1 MYPAPV
7 WLVVAENLK
16 AAEHLAEDLAFFHS
30 ASGDKRPQQTLVFPE
45 SMQESGDM
53 REAFAASSDR
63 LAVLSALRATRG
75 FTSTPDTLLVVTT
88 PGALLQTVPA
98 LEEFAARELT
108 LSRGQTHPFQGL
120 LEQLQKL
127 DYDSEAV
134 CEAPGHY
141 AVRGGIIDI
150 YPVTANQPYRLDFF
164 GDEIESIREFDPV
177 TQRSGATVESISL
190 AASPRVRLD
199 ASKTGLADYL
209 SPGTNLLFIEP
220 ATLEGEFS
228 NFAREGNDSLTP
240 LLERAAAAFAISDL
254 DEASGLFDGVTEE
267 VTWDTESMVHH
278 RRYPEDALVAQER
291 LTMEEDARR
300 DYLRQVAAWR
310 KAGYD
315 IAFVVSKEG
324 EEQRAQEILA
334 EDPALKKIQPRWLR
348 GTLNEGFRI
357 TYRDGASVSSMEPGR
372 PRPGAAKRGE
382 GAPSPGQTNSG
393 RTSGPTGLVVVTE
406 TEIFGRQRQRRPSLN
421 TRVIAQRAQVDQ
433 LLDFSELVEGDF
445 VVHLQ
450 HGIALYRGLTKLDTA
465 QGMREVISLEFD
477 DHVTLHVPLQESH
490 LISRYV
496 GLSKAKPQLGRI
508 GSNRWEKARQA
519 AERATID
526 LAAEL
531 LRIHA
536 SREAQPGHAF
546 LPDNTWQ
553 KEFEASFPFTET
565 RDQLRAIHET
575 KEDMEKTR
583 PMDRLI
589 CGDVG
594 FGKTEVAIRAAF
606 KAVQGGRQVAV
617 LVPTT
622 VLAQQH
628 LNTFRERMAGYPIAV
643 EMLSRF
649 RTRTELK
656 KIVTATTAGQV
667 DILIGTHRLL
677 QRDVVFKELGLV
689 IIDEEQRFGVKH
701 KEVFKRMRATVDVLS
716 MSATPIPRTLY
727 MALTGARDLSV
738 IETAPTNRHPIQTIV
753 KTYDEKIVVDA
764 IRFELR
770 RGGQVFYL
778 HNRVQTIDLVAAR
791 LRELL
796 PDVKIGIGHGQ
807 MHADE
812 LEEMMTEFVAGRYQV
827 LVSTT
832 IIESGL
838 DIPNSNTIIIEGAD
852 RFGLSQLYQLRGR
865 VGRFK
870 HQAYAYLLLH
880 RHTRLLEVARQRLTA
895 MRQHNQLGAGF
906 RIAMRDLELRG
917 AGNLLGAEQSGHIVG
932 VGFELYCQ
940 LLRQSVARLKGEK
953 TAAAIRASVK
963 LDFVFVGEGGSRS
976 AERNGESDAARGRH
990 VDGYTAI
997 KDAEKEHVV
1006 EVARVQARIPS
1017 DYISETRLR
1026 IDFYRKLALADSLA
1040 VLKQIDADLRD
1051 RFGKYGDEIRALLL
1065 ITEIRIRA
1073 EQKGI
1078 VSVETESS
1086 RLKCLRNSGQR
1097 DDWVQV
1103 GMRFPRLTAPKPLLR
1118 LKEII
1123 SFLNNLPNP

>member
-1 MYPAPV
+1 
-7 WLVVAENLK
+7 
-16 AAEHLAEDLAFFHS
+16 
-30 ASGDKRPQQTLVFPE
+30 
-45 SMQESGDM
+45 
-53 REAFAASSDR
+53 
-63 LAVLSALRATRG
+63 
-75 FTSTPDTLLVVTT
+75 
-88 PGALLQTVPA
+88 VPA
-98 LEEFAARELT
+98 LEEFATRELT
-108 LSRGQTHPFQGL
+108 LKRGQNQPFQGL

-141 AVRGGIIDI
+141 AIRGGIIDV

-177 TQRSGATVESISL
+177 TQRSGATVESITI

-199 ASKTGLADYL
+199 PAKSGLADYL
-209 SPGTNLLFIEP
+209 TSTAHLLFVEP
-220 ATLEGEFS
+220 AMLEEEFS
-228 NFAREGNDSLTP
+228 AFARDGADALTP
-240 LLERAAAAFAISDL
+240 LLERCAAAFAVSDI
-254 DEASGLFDGVTEE
+254 DEASGLFDGVADE
-267 VTWDTESMVHH
+267 VTLDSESLVHY
-278 RRYPEDALVAQER
+278 RRYPDDALVAQER

-300 DYLRQVAAWR
+300 DFLQQVATWQ
-310 KAGYD
+310 KNGYD
-315 IAFVVSKEG
+315 VLFVVSKEG

-334 EDPALKKIQPRWLR
+334 EDPKLNAIKPRWLR
-348 GTLNEGFRI
+348 GTLNEGFRL
-357 TYRDGASVSSMEPGR
+357 TFRGGR
-372 PRPGAAKRGE
+372 GML
-382 GAPSPGQTNSG
+382 GAPAVALEAAAAEAPAPRAPKRRKGEATAAVG
-393 RTSGPTGLVVVTE
+393 RAGLVVVTE
-406 TEIFGRQRQRRPSLN
+406 TEIFGRQRARRPSLN
-421 TRVIAQRAQVDQ
+421 ARAVAQRAQIDQ

-465 QGMREVISLEFD
+465 QGIREVISLEFD

-496 GLSKAKPQLGRI
+496 GLSKSKPQLGRI

-536 SREAQPGHAF
+536 AREAQPGLSF
-546 LPDNTWQ
+546 PPDNTWQ

-565 RDQLRAIHET
+565 RDQLRAIDET
-575 KEDMEKTR
+575 KADMEKTR

-628 LNTFRERMAGYPIAV
+628 LNTFRERMAGYPVAI

-649 RTRTELK
+649 RTRGELK
-656 KIVTATTAGQV
+656 KILAATTAGQV

-677 QRDVVFKELGLV
+677 QRDVIFKELGLV

-701 KEVFKRMRATVDVLS
+701 KEVFKKMRETVDVLS

-753 KTYDEKIVVDA
+753 KTYDEKVVVDA
-764 IRFELR
+764 VRYELR

-778 HNRVQTIDLVAAR
+778 HNRVQTIELVAAR

-796 PDVKIGIGHGQ
+796 PDVKIGVGHGQ

-812 LEEMMTEFVAGRYQV
+812 LEEVMTEFVAGRYQV

-953 TAAAIRASVK
+953 TAAAIRANVK
-963 LDFVFVGEGGSRS
+963 LDFVFVGEG
-976 AERNGESDAARGRH
+976 ATAPNEAAAGRH
-990 VDGYTAI
+990 VDGYTAL
-997 KDAEKEHVV
+997 KDAENEQSV
-1006 EVARVQARIPS
+1006 EVAKIMARIPS
-1017 DYISETRLR
+1017 TYIAETRLR
-1026 IDFYRKLALADSLA
+1026 IDFYRKLAMADSLA
-1040 VLKQIDADLRD
+1040 TLKQIEADLRD
-1051 RFGKYGDEIRALLL
+1051 RFGKFGDEVKALLL

-1078 VSVETESS
+1078 VSVETDSS
-1086 RLKCLRNSGQR
+1086 RLKCLRNSGRR

-1103 GMRFPRLTAPKPLLR
+1103 GTRFPRLTAPKPLLR
-1118 LKEII
+1118 LREII